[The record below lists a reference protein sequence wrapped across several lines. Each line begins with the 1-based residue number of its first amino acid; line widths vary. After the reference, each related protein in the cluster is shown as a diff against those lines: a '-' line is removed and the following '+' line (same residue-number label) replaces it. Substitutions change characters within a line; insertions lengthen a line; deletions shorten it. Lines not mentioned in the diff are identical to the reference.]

1 MGFEIAHGPELE
13 DEKYNFEALNIPS
26 DHPARDIHD
35 TFWTTLPHRLLRTH
49 TTNVQA
55 HYLEQK
61 NFPIAMAVLGRCFR
75 HEATDASHDYMFYQC
90 EGLVIDKNISMAHL
104 LGLLET
110 YLKALFGKELAT
122 RLRPSYFPFV
132 EPGVEVD
139 ITCPFCSNGCSTCK
153 RTGWIELGG
162 AGLVHPNV
170 LRFHGIDPKKWSG
183 CAWGFGLTRLAMLMY
198 GIPDIRL
205 LHESKISFLSLF

>member
-1 MGFEIAHGPELE
+1 
-13 DEKYNFEALNIPS
+13 
-26 DHPARDIHD
+26 
-35 TFWTTLPHRLLRTH
+35 
-49 TTNVQA
+49 
-55 HYLEQK
+55 
-61 NFPIAMAVLGRCFR
+61 
-75 HEATDASHDYMFYQC
+75 MFYQC

-110 YLKALFGKELAT
+110 YLKALFEKKELST

-139 ITCPFCSNGCSTCK
+139 ITCPFCKNGCSTCK
-153 RTGWIELGG
+153 HSGWIELGG

-170 LRFHGIDPKKWSG
+170 LRFQGIDPQKWNG

-205 LHESKISFLSLF
+205 LHESKISFLSQF